1 MSRARHHTG
10 GHKAKHHA
18 AGGEAGEAKVGN
30 PAVFKLAAGHSVGRI
45 EGSEHKP
52 HLGHAAHG
60 GKIKAKHRARGG
72 GADAHPYSSAKLS
85 HGGKAGHEHEHK
97 KLHHAAEGHPSGV
110 HHEGHHAM
118 HHGAHHLAR
127 GGHSGGRHKA

>member
-1 MSRARHHTG
+1 MSRIRHRGQKTHE
-10 GHKAKHHA
+10 KHS

-30 PAVFKLAAGHSVGRI
+30 PNVFKLAAGHSVGRI

-52 HLGHAAHG
+52 HLGRAAAKG
-60 GKIKAKHRARGG
+60 GKIKAKSRASGG
-72 GADAHPYSSAKLS
+72 GADMHPYSSAKLS